1 MIAQSYCDTAVGE
14 ATEHRPSG
22 QTEAAVV
29 TQSSIP
35 DDGKR
40 TRVRWFILAM
50 IFIVTVFNYVDR
62 ATLSIAAPSMRHDL
76 GFDALTMGIAFSA
89 FGWAYTAMQIPG
101 GLILDRFGARTV
113 LGISLILWSALTF
126 VQGFVH
132 LFASAFV
139 ALFALRF
146 LMGIA
151 ESPAF
156 PCNSRLTVMW
166 FPSAERGL
174 ATSIFQLAQYFALAV
189 FTPVM
194 TYTVSTWGWH
204 YVFYTTGA
212 VGVLL
217 GFWWLR
223 SVREPQRDHRVSAA
237 ELNYI
242 AAGGGLPTIGDSP
255 QPFKWKQVRAIAA
268 NRMMIGIYIGQFC
281 LTSITWFFLT
291 WFPTY
296 LIEAKGMS
304 LLKVGMVAALP
315 AVAGCVGGLVGG
327 LWSDWM
333 LKRGF
338 SLTASRKTPIIC
350 GLVMSSTIVV
360 ANYVHST
367 TIVILVMSIAFFA
380 KGVGN
385 LGWCIVGDVS
395 PKRAMGISGGIFNLC
410 GNLASIVT
418 PLAIGWMI
426 KSTGSF
432 EVALTYIGALS
443 LLGACSYLLIVGKL
457 QRLDIDDEGDASRE
471 SATVS
476 LKPRHGH

>member
-1 MIAQSYCDTAVGE
+1 M
-14 ATEHRPSG
+14 
-22 QTEAAVV
+22 V
-29 TQSSIP
+29 TRSSIP
-35 DDGKR
+35 ENGKR

-76 GFDALTMGIAFSA
+76 GFDALTMGMAFSA
-89 FGWAYTAMQIPG
+89 FGWSYTAMQIPG

-126 VQGFVH
+126 AQGFVH

-174 ATSIFQLAQYFALAV
+174 ATSVFQLAQYFALAV

-194 TYTVSTWGWH
+194 TYTVSMWGWH

-237 ELNYI
+237 ELEYI

-255 QPFKWKQVRAIAA
+255 HAFKWKQVRAIAA

-304 LLKVGMVAALP
+304 ILKVGMVAALP

-350 GLVMSSTIVV
+350 GLVLSSTIVV

-457 QRLDIDDEGDASRE
+457 QRLETDDEGDGSRK
-471 SATVS
+471 SATAS

>member
-1 MIAQSYCDTAVGE
+1 
-14 ATEHRPSG
+14 
-22 QTEAAVV
+22 
-29 TQSSIP
+29 
-35 DDGKR
+35 
-40 TRVRWFILAM
+40 M
-50 IFIVTVFNYVDR
+50 IFVVTVFNYVDR

-101 GLILDRFGARTV
+101 GLILDRFGARIV
-113 LGISLILWSALTF
+113 LGISLILWSTLTF
-126 VQGFVH
+126 LQGFVH

-139 ALFALRF
+139 MLFALRF

-189 FTPVM
+189 FTPIM
-194 TYTVSTWGWH
+194 TFTVSAWGWH
-204 YVFYTTGA
+204 YVFFTTGA
-212 VGVLL
+212 VGILIGL
-217 GFWWLR
+217 WWLR
-223 SVREPQRDHRVSAA
+223 SVREPQRDHRVNAA
-237 ELNYI
+237 ELEYI
-242 AAGGGLPTIGDSP
+242 AAGGGLPTMGDSP
-255 QPFKWKQVRAIAA
+255 QPFRWKQVSAIAA
-268 NRMMIGIYIGQFC
+268 NRMMIGVYIGQFC

-304 LLKVGMVAALP
+304 ILKVGLVAALP
-315 AVAGCVGGLVGG
+315 AVAGCIGGLIGG

-338 SLTASRKTPIIC
+338 SLTAARKTPIIS
-350 GLVMSSTIVV
+350 GLVLSSTIVV

-395 PKRAMGISGGIFNLC
+395 PKHAMGISGGIFNLC

-432 EVALTYIGALS
+432 EVALTYVAALS
-443 LLGACSYLLIVGKL
+443 ILGACSYLFIVGKL
-457 QRLDIDDEGDASRE
+457 QRLDLDDHDGPSHERVA
-471 SATVS
+471 AP
-476 LKPRHGH
+476 LKPRPGL

>member
-1 MIAQSYCDTAVGE
+1 
-14 ATEHRPSG
+14 
-22 QTEAAVV
+22 
-29 TQSSIP
+29 
-35 DDGKR
+35 
-40 TRVRWFILAM
+40 M

-89 FGWAYTAMQIPG
+89 FGWAYTAMQTPG
-101 GLILDRFGARTV
+101 GLILDRFGARIV
-113 LGISLILWSALTF
+113 LGISLILWSTLTF
-126 VQGFVH
+126 LQGFVH
-132 LFASAFV
+132 LFASAF
-139 ALFALRF
+139 AMLFALRF

-174 ATSIFQLAQYFALAV
+174 ATSVFQLAQYFALAV

-194 TYTVSTWGWH
+194 TFTVSAWGWH
-204 YVFYTTGA
+204 YVFFTTGA
-212 VGVLL
+212 VGILIGL
-217 GFWWLR
+217 WWLR
-223 SVREPQRDHRVSAA
+223 SVREPQRDHRVNAA
-237 ELNYI
+237 ELEYI
-242 AAGGGLPTIGDSP
+242 AAGGGLPTMGDSP
-255 QPFKWKQVRAIAA
+255 QPFRWKQVSAIAA
-268 NRMMIGIYIGQFC
+268 NRMMIGVYIGQFC

-304 LLKVGMVAALP
+304 ILKVGLVAALP
-315 AVAGCVGGLVGG
+315 AVAGCIGGLIGG

-338 SLTASRKTPIIC
+338 SLTAARKTPIIC
-350 GLVMSSTIVV
+350 GLVLSSTIVV
-360 ANYVHST
+360 ANYVQST

-395 PKRAMGISGGIFNLC
+395 PKHAMGISGGIFNLC

-432 EVALTYIGALS
+432 EVALTYVAALS
-443 LLGACSYLLIVGKL
+443 ILGACSYLFIVGKL
-457 QRLDIDDEGDASRE
+457 QRLDPDDHDNAPHERVTAP
-471 SATVS
+471 

>member
-1 MIAQSYCDTAVGE
+1 VD
-14 ATEHRPSG
+14 
-22 QTEAAVV
+22 
-29 TQSSIP
+29 TQSSVP
-35 DDGKR
+35 GNGKR

-126 VQGFVH
+126 AQGFVH

-139 ALFALRF
+139 ALFAMRF

-237 ELNYI
+237 ELEYI

-255 QPFKWKQVRAIAA
+255 QPFRWKQVKAIAA

-304 LLKVGMVAALP
+304 ILKVGMVAALP

-350 GLVMSSTIVV
+350 GLVLSSTIVV

-367 TIVILVMSIAFFA
+367 TIVILVISIAFFA

-457 QRLDIDDEGDASRE
+457 QRLDIDDEGDASRN
-471 SATVS
+471 SATAA
-476 LKPRHGH
+476 LEPRHGH

>member
-1 MIAQSYCDTAVGE
+1 MAVQSSSAQSGA
-14 ATEHRPSG
+14 HR
-22 QTEAAVV
+22 T
-29 TQSSIP
+29 
-35 DDGKR
+35 K
-40 TRVRWFILAM
+40 VRWFILAM
-50 IFIVTVFNYVDR
+50 IFVVTVFNYVDR

-101 GLILDRFGARTV
+101 GLILDRFGARIV
-113 LGISLILWSALTF
+113 LGISLILWSTLTF
-126 VQGFVH
+126 LQGFVH

-139 ALFALRF
+139 MLFALRF

-189 FTPVM
+189 FTPIM
-194 TYTVSTWGWH
+194 TFTVSAWGWH
-204 YVFYTTGA
+204 YVFFTTGA
-212 VGVLL
+212 VGILIGL
-217 GFWWLR
+217 WWLR
-223 SVREPQRDHRVSAA
+223 SVREPQRDHRVNAA
-237 ELNYI
+237 ELEYI
-242 AAGGGLPTIGDSP
+242 AAGGGLPTMGDSP
-255 QPFKWKQVRAIAA
+255 QPFRWKQVSAIAA
-268 NRMMIGIYIGQFC
+268 NRMMIGVYIGQFC

-304 LLKVGMVAALP
+304 ILKVGLVAALP
-315 AVAGCVGGLVGG
+315 AVAGCIGGLIGG

-338 SLTASRKTPIIC
+338 SLTAARKTPIIS
-350 GLVMSSTIVV
+350 GLVLSSTIVV

-395 PKRAMGISGGIFNLC
+395 PKHAMGISGGIFNLC

-432 EVALTYIGALS
+432 EVALTYVAALS
-443 LLGACSYLLIVGKL
+443 ILGACSYLFIVGKL
-457 QRLDIDDEGDASRE
+457 QRLDLDDHDGPSHERVA
-471 SATVS
+471 AP
-476 LKPRHGH
+476 LKPRPGL

>member
-1 MIAQSYCDTAVGE
+1 MADQSSSAQSGAN
-14 ATEHRPSG
+14 
-22 QTEAAVV
+22 
-29 TQSSIP
+29 
-35 DDGKR
+35 R
-40 TRVRWFILAM
+40 TKVRWFILAM
-50 IFIVTVFNYVDR
+50 IFVVTVFNYVDR

-101 GLILDRFGARTV
+101 GLILDRFGARMV
-113 LGISLILWSALTF
+113 LGTSLILWSTLTF
-126 VQGFVH
+126 LQGFVH
-132 LFASAFV
+132 LFASAF
-139 ALFALRF
+139 AMLFVLRF

-174 ATSIFQLAQYFALAV
+174 ATSVFQLAQYFALAV

-194 TYTVSTWGWH
+194 TFTVSAWGWH
-204 YVFYTTGA
+204 YVFFTTGA
-212 VGVLL
+212 VGILIGL
-217 GFWWLR
+217 WWLR
-223 SVREPQRDHRVSAA
+223 SVREPQRDHRVNAA
-237 ELNYI
+237 ELEYI
-242 AAGGGLPTIGDSP
+242 AAGGGLPTMGDSP
-255 QPFKWKQVRAIAA
+255 QPFRWKQVGAIAA
-268 NRMMIGIYIGQFC
+268 NRMMIGVYIGQFC

-304 LLKVGMVAALP
+304 ILKVGLVAALP
-315 AVAGCVGGLVGG
+315 AVAGCIGGLIGG

-338 SLTASRKTPIIC
+338 SLTAARKTPIIC
-350 GLVMSSTIVV
+350 GLVLSSTIVV
-360 ANYVHST
+360 ANYVQST

-395 PKRAMGISGGIFNLC
+395 PRRAMGISGGIFNLC

-432 EVALTYIGALS
+432 EVALTYVAALS
-443 LLGACSYLLIVGKL
+443 ILGACSYLFIVGKL
-457 QRLDIDDEGDASRE
+457 QRLDLDDHDDPSSERVA
-471 SATVS
+471 AP
-476 LKPRHGH
+476 LKPRHGL

>member
-1 MIAQSYCDTAVGE
+1 MINQVS
-14 ATEHRPSG
+14 
-22 QTEAAVV
+22 VV
-29 TQSSIP
+29 DS
-35 DDGKR
+35 GKR
-40 TRVRWFILAM
+40 TSVRWFILAM

-62 ATLSIAAPSMRHDL
+62 TTLSIAAPSMRHEL
-76 GFDALTMGIAFSA
+76 GFDTLTMGIAFSA

-101 GLILDRFGARTV
+101 GLVLDRFGARNV
-113 LGISLILWSALTF
+113 LGFGLIAWSVLTF
-126 VQGFVH
+126 VQGFVS
-132 LFASAFV
+132 LFASAFIG
-139 ALFALRF
+139 LFLLRF

-156 PCNSRLTVMW
+156 LCNSRLTVMW

-189 FTPVM
+189 FTPIM
-194 TYTVSTWGWH
+194 TFTVSTWGWR
-204 YVFYTTGA
+204 YVFFTTGA

-223 SVREPQRDHRVSAA
+223 SVREPQRDHRVSAE
-237 ELNYI
+237 ELEYI
-242 AAGGGLPTIGDSP
+242 TSGGGLPAMGDGA
-255 QPFKWKQVRAIAA
+255 QPFRWKHVRAIAA

-304 LLKVGMVAALP
+304 ILKVGLVAALP
-315 AVAGCVGGLVGG
+315 AIAGCVGGLIGG
-327 LWSDWM
+327 FWSDWM
-333 LKRGF
+333 LKRGY
-338 SLTASRKTPIIC
+338 SLTAARKTPIIC
-350 GLVMSSTIVV
+350 GLVLSSTIVV

-395 PKRAMGISGGIFNLC
+395 PTRAMGISGGIFNLC

-432 EVALTYIGALS
+432 EVALTYIGGLS
-443 LLGACSYLLIVGKL
+443 LLGACSYLFIVGKL
-457 QRLDIDDEGDASRE
+457 QRLDIDDQGDAPRT
-471 SATVS
+471 SAAAS
-476 LKPRHGH
+476 LNPRHGN